1 MNQIHNLLQKSTI
14 LLAAFSML
22 VACTPR
28 VTEIPPLPTARVQVT
43 PPEITP
49 TVPEV
54 AITTISPIPP
64 TPTSTGTANS
74 AWIEVQ
80 EEGYGYSLAV
90 PCWWVVYKPSLEG
103 YNRALTLHSYDEAF
117 FNSHSTKGQ
126 WTGGE
131 APDGAIKIDLAG
143 LENIDPS
150 LSTAEAA
157 KQSLTGEEQVVE
169 STEEMRLGQNQV
181 ILAHIFSRNDL
192 MTDFPT
198 FVFRLAPEKLLV
210 VNVYPPKATTSADAQ
225 AILASLALSPAEHA
239 RIPAQPPSP
248 AIIPT
253 PESCQAP

>member
-1 MNQIHNLLQKSTI
+1 MNRIYRLLQKSTI

-22 VACTPR
+22 VACAPR
-28 VTEIPPLPTARVQVT
+28 VTEPPPLPTALVQVT
-43 PPEITP
+43 PPVITP

-54 AITTISPIPP
+54 AIPTTSPIPP
-64 TPTSTGTANS
+64 TPTSTAAANS

-90 PCWWVVYKPSLEG
+90 PCWWVVYKPGLDG

-117 FNSHSTKGQ
+117 FNAHSTKGQ

-131 APDGAIKIDLAG
+131 APDGAIKIDVAG

-157 KQSLTGEEQVVE
+157 KQSLTGEQQVVE
-169 STEEMRLGQNQV
+169 STEEMTLGQNQV
-181 ILAHIFSRNDL
+181 VLAHIFSRNDL
-192 MTDFPT
+192 TTDFPT
-198 FVFRLAPEKLLV
+198 YVFRLAPEKLLV

-225 AILASLALSPAEHA
+225 AILASLALSPAELA

-253 PESCQAP
+253 PESCIAP